1 MAFYDEEYREALA
14 KKKDFRTY
22 KEYSE
27 YLATKRKEKL
37 ENIGKK
43 TQIVLAKEFEEK
55 ERELEK
61 RAKKRRKKIYLER
74 KRIKEE
80 LQTKLDRELLKEK
93 ERESAK
99 ILEEERESAKIL
111 EEEKVTLLEMP
122 QEERLKYFQ
131 EHKICQSLQ
140 RIVSETQDQESIF
153 KDIQFIEE
161 FTGCKIKK
169 KKMVEKE
176 RI

>member
-99 ILEEERESAKIL
+99 ILEEE
-111 EEEKVTLLEMP
+111 KVTLLEMP